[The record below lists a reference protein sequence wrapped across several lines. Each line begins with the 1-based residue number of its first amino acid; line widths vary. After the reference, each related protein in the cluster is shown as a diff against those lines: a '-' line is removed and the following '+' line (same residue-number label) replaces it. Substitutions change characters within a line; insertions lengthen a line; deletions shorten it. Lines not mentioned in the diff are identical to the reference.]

1 MGQILENVDY
11 EPKFNRENDHKI
23 SLDDIIL
30 MNIMK
35 IDYLYISSC

>member
-11 EPKFNRENDHKI
+11 EPKFDRKSDHKM

-30 MNIMK
+30 LNIMK
-35 IDYLYISSC
+35 IDYLYINSC